1 MKIPDSS
8 ALKASSAPS
17 KKKPLYKSLFFQILI
32 AVVAGVLIGH
42 FWPDLGAQL
51 RPLGDGFIQ
60 LIKMIIA
67 PLIFCVVVTGIA
79 AVGDIKAVG
88 RIGLKAVV
96 YFEVVTTFAL
106 LFGLLVAL
114 LLFPPCRWL
123 ERRGWARAA
132 AISLLLVLI
141 VLLFLGAIF
150 LLGIELD
157 VFVRQIPTVARRLAA
172 MAGRIQG
179 WLELKYRLSRDVQ
192 AGWTGKMVDEA
203 GQNLAAVL
211 GGLLNT
217 TVSTVVTLVMI
228 PVYAAL
234 FLYHRGTFVYFLS
247 RMAGAKLR
255 ERLPVILEQS
265 ILSYFRFVRG
275 TLFVYC
281 IVGALNSL
289 GLFLLGIDKPLLYG
303 MTTAF
308 MTFIPYIG
316 ILISASIPVSIAL
329 ITRDEA
335 WYPLAVVAVFS
346 FVQYLEGNVIFPR
359 VVGKQLSLSTW
370 ATLVGLIAGTILWGV
385 PGMILFIPFLAM
397 LKIVSDNIPEW
408 EALNVLL
415 DRDKGYHRDR
425 QAAQKAGKTD

>member
-1 MKIPDSS
+1 MTEQSS
-8 ALKASSAPS
+8 SHGLRSIAYWLQTILFGALI
-17 KKKPLYKSLFFQILI
+17 LYLGRSLF
-32 AVVAGVLIGH
+32 V
-42 FWPDLGAQL
+42 P
-51 RPLGDGFIQ
+51 
-60 LIKMIIA
+60 
-67 PLIFCVVVTGIA
+67 
-79 AVGDIKAVG
+79 
-88 RIGLKAVV
+88 
-96 YFEVVTTFAL
+96 L

-123 ERRGWARAA
+123 ERRGWSRAA
-132 AISLLLVLI
+132 AISVLLVLI
-141 VLLFLGAIF
+141 ILLFLGVVF

-172 MAGRIQG
+172 LAGRIQD
-179 WLELKYRLSRDVQ
+179 WLEFKYRVSRDTQ
-192 AGWTGKMVDEA
+192 AGWTGRMVNEA
-203 GQNLAAVL
+203 GQNLAAIL

-217 TVSTVVTLVMI
+217 TVSTVVMLVMI

-234 FLYHRGTFVYFLS
+234 FLYHRGTFVYFLT
-247 RMAGAKLR
+247 RMVGAKLR

-275 TLFVYC
+275 TFFVYC

-329 ITRDEA
+329 VTRDEA

-385 PGMILFIPFLAM
+385 SGMILFIPFLAI

-415 DRDKGYHRDR
+415 NRDKGYRR
-425 QAAQKAGKTD
+425 QRRQR